1 MPTDA
6 SEATEATSPARAN
19 HRSVTPLTENRDF
32 KVLLTSQGISSLG
45 DAVSFT
51 ALPLLV
57 LALTGSGFAM
67 GIVGAVQT
75 LPDLIFGM
83 IAGALADRSDR
94 KRMMLLADL
103 GRAVLTAL
111 IPISIALGGPTM
123 AVILLVAAPLSILR
137 SFFLASYTASVPAV
151 VGRGQIGRAN
161 SYFEAIY
168 SVGFIVG
175 PAIAGVLASTIGP
188 GPTLGID
195 AVSFAFSAIG
205 LFFVRRDLR
214 APVERL
220 RGPLLKEIRE
230 GIDYIAGDPT
240 LRSAILFW
248 GAVSILTAPLV
259 SALAVHITRDLRY
272 PPSILGLVL
281 TAYGVGTVVGALVSA
296 RRGTRGSVAPFLL
309 GGTLVTAA
317 ALIVLAM
324 TPEVPVMVMV
334 AIASGVAQSM
344 VLLTYLTLRTVY
356 SPDALLGRIGSTART
371 ISLGLQPIG
380 LLVGGALIDLTS
392 GSTTIALM
400 GISIALVSLVFAPVR
415 ALRRATLQPVRFD

>member
-1 MPTDA
+1 MPTDE
-6 SEATEATSPARAN
+6 SEATSPARAN

-151 VGRGQIGRAN
+151 
-161 SYFEAIY
+161 
-168 SVGFIVG
+168 
-175 PAIAGVLASTIGP
+175 
-188 GPTLGID
+188 
-195 AVSFAFSAIG
+195 
-205 LFFVRRDLR
+205 
-214 APVERL
+214 
-220 RGPLLKEIRE
+220 
-230 GIDYIAGDPT
+230 
-240 LRSAILFW
+240 
-248 GAVSILTAPLV
+248 
-259 SALAVHITRDLRY
+259 
-272 PPSILGLVL
+272 
-281 TAYGVGTVVGALVSA
+281 
-296 RRGTRGSVAPFLL
+296 
-309 GGTLVTAA
+309 
-317 ALIVLAM
+317 
-324 TPEVPVMVMV
+324 
-334 AIASGVAQSM
+334 
-344 VLLTYLTLRTVY
+344 
-356 SPDALLGRIGSTART
+356 
-371 ISLGLQPIG
+371 
-380 LLVGGALIDLTS
+380 
-392 GSTTIALM
+392 
-400 GISIALVSLVFAPVR
+400 
-415 ALRRATLQPVRFD
+415 